1 MMSPGPLPP
10 SSVDS
15 LDADRATCAL
25 VLHLIFSHQVLSD
38 DYSRVVSI
46 VAQIPRHALLIDLAI
61 IQAENAFAGPAP
73 ESGRDFCD
81 DLQILSTLFFC
92 FSWSTTLTSAV
103 CSLSGLRTIG
113 GPETAPSRHPPHLLC
128 EIDKA
133 KSIKMNALNCEFCVA
148 SYPCGPAESIVILP
162 VVYTVNS
169 GAFTRKQFY
178 S

>member
-1 MMSPGPLPP
+1 MF
-10 SSVDS
+10 
-15 LDADRATCAL
+15 
-25 VLHLIFSHQVLSD
+25 HLIFSHHVLSD

-46 VAQIPRHALLIDLAI
+46 VAQIPRHALLIDLAN

-81 DLQILSTLFFC
+81 DLQILSTLSFSFFVSPGLQLSLLLFVHSAVFFC

-103 CSLSGLRTIG
+103 CSLSGLRTTG

-148 SYPCGPAESIVILP
+148 SYPCGPAESIVILS